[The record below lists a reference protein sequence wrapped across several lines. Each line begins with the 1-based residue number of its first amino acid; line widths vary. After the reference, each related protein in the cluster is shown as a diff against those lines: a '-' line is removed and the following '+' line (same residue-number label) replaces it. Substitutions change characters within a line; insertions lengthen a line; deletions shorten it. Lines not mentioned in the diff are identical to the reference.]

1 MAKVHYVECPV
12 CRREYYLDRILSEAL
27 VANPTQK
34 LKCPYCRKE
43 FSLAVKREEKK
54 VNARETIDAF
64 IVRFPNDKGTGER
77 E

>member
-54 VNARETIDAF
+54 
-64 IVRFPNDKGTGER
+64 DKCA
-77 E
+77 